1 MNIKNKVH
9 SINFKTLS
17 YLVLF
22 SISILILLYVFQ
34 SLFLNIFY
42 EKYQIKSLDKIANS
56 IVLNNRHDI
65 ESVINDMKFDN
76 NICIEFV
83 DTLGYSTIFNE
94 RATGCL
100 LGDDSL
106 TQYKEDMLKSNDQI
120 NKIKL
125 INPYYDTQSLL
136 YGIKIDF
143 GQVYV
148 YTMLEDV
155 EESSILI
162 RSQLMYVMIIA
173 FLFAIMISWF
183 LSKKLCEPIVDITN
197 DAKKLASGNYDIKF
211 NKNGILEIDE
221 LADTLNYLEDE
232 LVKID
237 QYRRD
242 LMANVSH
249 DLKTPLTMIKAY
261 AEMVRDISYK
271 DEVKMKQNL
280 SVIIDE
286 VDRLN
291 ILVNDILELSKLQ
304 ANKDE
309 LNIDEF
315 DLVEEINLIL
325 KRYDLVKE
333 TEDYCFIT
341 EMPDKAL
348 VRADKKRIQQVLYNL
363 INNAINYTGDDKTV
377 FIKILYDKKNYIVK
391 IIDTGKGI
399 SSKDIDHIW
408 DKYYKEEKNHKR
420 NVIGTGLGLSIVKN
434 ILNKHNFKYGVK
446 SVKNKGSEFYFKIK
460 KAQKK

>member
-1 MNIKNKVH
+1 MNLKNKVH

-22 SISILILLYVFQ
+22 SISILILLYIFQ

-42 EKYQIKSLDKIANS
+42 ERYQIKSLDKITNL
-56 IVLNNRHDI
+56 IVVNNRHDI
-65 ESVINDMKFDN
+65 ESVINDMKFEN

-83 DTLGYSTIFNE
+83 DTLGYSTFFNE

-100 LGDDSL
+100 LNDESLDS
-106 TQYKEDMLKSNDQI
+106 YKKEMMASNDQI

-125 INPYYDTQSLL
+125 VNPYYNTKSLL

-162 RSQLMYVMIIA
+162 RSQLMYIMIVAI
-173 FLFAIMISWF
+173 LFAIMISWF
-183 LSKKLCEPIVDITN
+183 LSKKLSDPIVDITN
-197 DAKKLASGNYDIKF
+197 DAKRLAGGNYDVNF
-211 NKNGILEIDE
+211 RKNGILEIDE
-221 LADTLNYLEDE
+221 LAETLNYLEDE
-232 LVKID
+232 LLKID

-271 DEVKMKQNL
+271 DEEKMKQNL

-304 ANKDE
+304 ASKDE
-309 LNIDEF
+309 LNIEVF
-315 DLVEEINLIL
+315 DLIEELNIIL
-325 KRYDLVKE
+325 KRYDLIKE
-333 TEDYCFIT
+333 TEDYTFIT
-341 EMPDKAL
+341 EMPNKAM
-348 VRADKKRIQQVLYNL
+348 VIADKKRIQQVVYNL
-363 INNAINYTGDDKTV
+363 INNAINYTGDDKKVTIRV
-377 FIKILYDKKNYIVK
+377 TKHKKYYLVE

-399 SSKDIDHIW
+399 KEEEIPYIW
-408 DKYYKEEKNHKR
+408 DKYYKNDKNHKR
-420 NVIGTGLGLSIVKN
+420 NVVSTGLGLSIVKQ
-434 ILNKHNFKYGVK
+434 ILELHNYEYGVK
-446 SVKNKGSEFYFKIK
+446 SVLKKGTTFYFKIK
-460 KAQKK
+460 I